1 MNIVMISGNP
11 IGEFYGGV
19 KVHVEYLS
27 SFLSHFG
34 DLKLNILTY
43 GNKNTKYEKNG
54 VNFIVLKRLKFGK
67 ILFPIQIFYDLF
79 RLEREVKKL
88 NPDIIHIQSTIPT
101 FSLFG
106 TYITRRYLTLIT
118 LHGYF
123 KEEYKI
129 HTGIEKIFNR
139 VISVPLEKL
148 ALSKIPNIIVVCP
161 QIMNMIK
168 NYTRS
173 KIFIVPN
180 GVSLKYI
187 EKIKPIK
194 EYNDP
199 TIFYVGLLNR
209 RKGVHDLIQSMPLV
223 KNKVQNVKLYI
234 GGTGP
239 YINKLKQLVT
249 ALDLEK
255 DVIFLGF
262 ITDEEKFAY
271 MKAIDIF
278 VLPSYWESFP
288 IVLLEAMASGKP
300 IITTDIAGNPFAVT
314 DRVNGYLVK
323 PGDWQQL
330 AEKLI
335 YMFNNKTLISK
346 MGEESKKRSL
356 DFDWIAIA
364 QQTREIYL
372 KIDGDVKVEIDN
384 KNLKNVT

>member
-1 MNIVMISGNP
+1 MKIVMIAGNP
-11 IGEFYGGV
+11 IGKSYGGV
-19 KVHVEYLS
+19 AVHVDYLTKH
-27 SFLSHFG
+27 LSNFKDITPILVTFG
-34 DLKLNILTY
+34 EENST
-43 GNKNTKYEKNG
+43 YEKNG
-54 VNFIVLKRLKFGK
+54 IQFFILKRLNYGKF
-67 ILFPIQIFYDLF
+67 LFPIQIFYDLF
-79 RLEREVKKL
+79 RLEREIKKL
-88 NPDIIHIQSTIPT
+88 NPDIIHLQSTIPT

-106 TYITRRYLTLIT
+106 IFLSKRFPVLIT

-123 KEEYKI
+123 KEEYKM
-129 HTGIEKIFNR
+129 HTGIEKIYNR
-139 VISVPLEKL
+139 ILSVPLEKK

-168 NYTRS
+168 NYTQS

-180 GVSLKYI
+180 GINLKYI
-187 EKIKPIK
+187 EKIQPIK
-194 EYNDP
+194 KYDDP
-199 TIFYVGLLNR
+199 AIFYMGLLNR
-209 RKGVHDLIQSMPLV
+209 RKGVHDLIQALTIV

-234 GGTGP
+234 AGTGP

-262 ITDEEKFAY
+262 ITEEEKFAY
-271 MKAIDIF
+271 MKSIDIF

-288 IVLLEAMASGKP
+288 IVLLEAMACGKP
-300 IITTDIAGNPFAVT
+300 IVTTDIAGNPFAVT
-314 DRVNGYLVK
+314 DGVNGYLVK

-335 YMFNNKTLISK
+335 YMLNNKRLISI

-356 DFDWIAIA
+356 DFDWANIA

-372 KIDGDVKVEIDN
+372 KIAEYN
-384 KNLKNVT
+384 N